1 MISTKKCNKF
11 KFQLRLCNYDFNWY
25 VSSWKHTIISW
36 SDDPSGTETAIFQ
49 DDQANT
55 MAIDSLA
62 PCVAKTSA
70 TAIHYSDVMIGA
82 MASQSTSL
90 TIIKENI
97 KAPRHWPLCGEFTC
111 DRWIPS
117 INGQWRG
124 KYFHLMTSSFWY
136 WYVIFAD
143 LFITRCDQ
151 LNEQLE
157 ALAVVGWFYFLLT
170 QSKTSCLLALRSSH
184 SIYYLISAIRYF
196 RHLGPVSI
204 LLHWRYNERNGVSN
218 HQHIDCLHSRLTM
231 RTSRK
236 HQSSAL
242 PAFVRGPSQRV
253 TNEENVSILWCHHEQ
268 CLSQWKWLL
277 HVKRHPLPNNW

>member
-1 MISTKKCNKF
+1 MVFFSLCKTAIQHNLLSF

-36 SDDPSGTETAIFQ
+36 SDDPSGTETGIFQ

-62 PCVAKTSA
+62 PCVARTSA

-97 KAPRHWPLCGEFTC
+97 KAPRHWPLCGEFTS

-124 KYFHLMTSSFWY
+124 KCFHLMTSSFWY

-143 LFITRCDQ
+143 LSITRCDQ

-157 ALAVVGWFYFLLT
+157 VLAVVGWFIFYAIQDKLSVSSLIFTFNILPYFSYPLFPPPGPGFYLIT
-170 QSKTSCLLALRSSH
+170 LAL
-184 SIYYLISAIRYF
+184 
-196 RHLGPVSI
+196 
-204 LLHWRYNERNGVSN
+204 
-218 HQHIDCLHSRLTM
+218 
-231 RTSRK
+231 
-236 HQSSAL
+236 
-242 PAFVRGPSQRV
+242 
-253 TNEENVSILWCHHEQ
+253 
-268 CLSQWKWLL
+268 
-277 HVKRHPLPNNW
+277 